1 MICSSSIAGA
11 AGRQEQDEMQD
22 FLLPLTGVKGKR
34 VKFVA
39 GIVLFVIAVYLIGNR
54 QNMFVKTFSISANFN
69 NVNGLMHG
77 NNVRY
82 SGINIGTVKAITMI
96 NDSTINVSMVIEEKM
111 VKHIKKDAIATIGT
125 DGLVGNMI
133 VNIIPGNGNS
143 EIVASGDVIKSY
155 TKIGT
160 NEMLN
165 TLNVTNENAALLTAK
180 LLNIADAMA
189 DSKGTFGML
198 INDTVVSY
206 NLKQTVNQL
215 RIMSVEANKSMKSLN
230 TIINTINFNESVA
243 GTLLNDSIEAQKVS
257 VLLTNLES
265 STEQVKTVINNLNE
279 TITDYKNGKGA
290 VNYLFKNEDFV
301 KDLEQTIKNIN
312 EGTDNFNQ
320 NMEAL
325 KHSFLT
331 RRYFKK
337 LEREQKKQKRDNK

>member
-1 MICSSSIAGA
+1 MKKTYNQKLYLG
-11 AGRQEQDEMQD
+11 
-22 FLLPLTGVKGKR
+22 LLVIIGLIV
-34 VKFVA
+34 FVVT
-39 GIVLFVIAVYLIGNR
+39 IYLIGNR
-54 QNMFVKTFSISANFN
+54 QNMFEKTFTISANFN

-82 SGINIGTVKAITMI
+82 SGINIGTVKTISMI
-96 NDSTINVSMVIEEKM
+96 NDSTINVTMTIEEKM
-111 VKHIKKDAIATIGT
+111 VEHIKKDAIATIGT

-133 VNIIPGNGNS
+133 VNIIPGKGNS
-143 EIVASGDVIKSY
+143 DMISSGDVIKSY

-198 INDTVVSY
+198 INDTVVSH

-215 RIMSVEANKSMKSLN
+215 RIMSIEANKSMKSLN
-230 TIINTINFNESVA
+230 SIINTINFNESVA
-243 GTLLNDSIEAQKVS
+243 GILLNDSIEAQKVR
-257 VLLTNLES
+257 VLLTNLEAS
-265 STEQVKTVINNLNE
+265 SEGIKMVINNINE

-290 VNYLFKNEDFV
+290 VDYLFKDEDFV
-301 KDLEQTIKNIN
+301 RNLEQSIKNIN
-312 EGTDNFNQ
+312 EGTDKFNQ

-325 KHSFLT
+325 KHNFLT
-331 RRYFKK
+331 KRYFKK
-337 LEREQKKQKRDNK
+337 LERQEKEKQTSN